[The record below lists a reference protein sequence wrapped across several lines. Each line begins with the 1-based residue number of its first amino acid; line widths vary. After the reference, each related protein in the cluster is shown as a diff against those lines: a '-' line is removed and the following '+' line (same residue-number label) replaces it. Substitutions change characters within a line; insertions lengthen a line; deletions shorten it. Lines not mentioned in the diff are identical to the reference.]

1 MSCRR
6 LVFWKFPIPKAS
18 TSCHSNGKNYQQCRK
33 VKRRFGMPM
42 IAHLPPCTRLRGI
55 TTTMQNKRIM
65 SNGCHVIHVLYIY
78 CIFMSTA
85 TSLPGALQTAK
96 ASLEPRTDFLDFARL
111 ANTSCEREGPS
122 TSTWFKENTAQSSR
136 IALCILGRAPCCFA
150 EMKAFGLLTGANGA
164 KFGTCFFPLAFRPRC
179 NSGVVFV
186 WLGTLEGSL
195 RNNSTCLRN
204 KQI

>member
-1 MSCRR
+1 MWFMC
-6 LVFWKFPIPKAS
+6 
-18 TSCHSNGKNYQQCRK
+18 
-33 VKRRFGMPM
+33 
-42 IAHLPPCTRLRGI
+42 
-55 TTTMQNKRIM
+55 
-65 SNGCHVIHVLYIY
+65 

-136 IALCILGRAPCCFA
+136 IALGILGRAPCCFA

-164 KFGTCFFPLAFRPRC
+164 NILGHQSWNCLFISNVMTWTCFFSLAFQPRC

-195 RNNSTCLRN
+195 RNNSTCLR
-204 KQI
+204 KQTNLGTVHLSDTNVGFHRVFHSLACDMVAQRKKSSSHSIIASMSFR

>member
-1 MSCRR
+1 MAASSSLVNMSCRR

-122 TSTWFKENTAQSSR
+122 TST
-136 IALCILGRAPCCFA
+136 
-150 EMKAFGLLTGANGA
+150 
-164 KFGTCFFPLAFRPRC
+164 
-179 NSGVVFV
+179 
-186 WLGTLEGSL
+186 
-195 RNNSTCLRN
+195 
-204 KQI
+204 